1 MIDTKLRWLMRMR
14 GGELVVEA
22 LQVGE
27 QSLVTA
33 GSSEETQSGLVARA
47 NGRLVEESVSS
58 RPACSDSGL
67 RDMPVLKVLCPNRK
81 RPFSTGVDIR
91 VEEKASLPNIR
102 NSRSAPIAR
111 WRTAGH
117 LKKPFLTIRQR
128 LFFGLSEL
136 GARR

>member
-1 MIDTKLRWLMRMR
+1 MR

-67 RDMPVLKVLCPNRK
+67 RDMPVLKVLCPNKK

-102 NSRSAPIAR
+102 KFSQCPHCQMAHGWTPEEA
-111 WRTAGH
+111 
-117 LKKPFLTIRQR
+117 
-128 LFFGLSEL
+128 FFDDPP
-136 GARR
+136 ATFFWIK